1 MMHQQSGCVV
11 LPAQPPE
18 DIDMTC
24 DGCQAGIQATIDQ
37 LASEEALDLL
47 LNYFASIDF
56 CGGDESC
63 PAILEWVLRSA
74 APFFAAAGPAL
85 GGQEDFTQ
93 VCNIA
98 KPGTCAAK
106 KMSLF

>member
-1 MMHQQSGCVV
+1 MIFKFHFGGLLSSLFFNCYK
-11 LPAQPPE
+11 
-18 DIDMTC
+18 IC
-24 DGCQAGIQATIDQ
+24 IQATIDQ

-63 PAILEWVLRSA
+63 PAILEWVLRSG

-93 VCNIA
+93 VS
-98 KPGTCAAK
+98 KP
-106 KMSLF
+106 